1 MGLGL
6 TDPKTDC
13 LEEIRQ
19 EVSPLS
25 EGQFLSEECLIAQ
38 KSSSLWTPA
47 EEFYAVFH
55 CQTQHTI
62 TVRLYKGKHS
72 WWFWTM

>member
-38 KSSSLWTPA
+38 KSSSL
-47 EEFYAVFH
+47 
-55 CQTQHTI
+55 
-62 TVRLYKGKHS
+62 
-72 WWFWTM
+72 